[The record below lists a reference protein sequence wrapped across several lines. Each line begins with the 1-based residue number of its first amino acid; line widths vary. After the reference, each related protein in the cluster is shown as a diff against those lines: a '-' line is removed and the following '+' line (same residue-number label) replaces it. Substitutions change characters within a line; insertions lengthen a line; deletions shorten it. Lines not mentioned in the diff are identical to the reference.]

1 MFSVRELC
9 LAAAFQQ
16 LLPDLRS
23 ILLDV
28 ASAELQHRA
37 SRRAPGGKA
46 TLLYSTVMQRS
57 ANQHCGAEM
66 AH

>member
-9 LAAAFQQ
+9 QAVAFER

-28 ASAELQHRA
+28 AGAEVEHRA
-37 SRRAPGGKA
+37 IRRVPAGKA
-46 TLLYSTVMQRS
+46 TLLHSTVMQWS
-57 ANQHCGAEM
+57 ADQHCGAEM
-66 AH
+66 AR